1 MTQLKRHYYIKD
13 NMLESFENIN
23 TSLTNIDKS
32 LTNIESTM
40 DCMNLKLTIILN
52 NLHLIEPS
60 KFIHKK
66 SGG

>member
-1 MTQLKRHYYIKD
+1 
-13 NMLESFENIN
+13 MLESFENIN

>member
-1 MTQLKRHYYIKD
+1 
-13 NMLESFENIN
+13 MLESFENIDK
-23 TSLTNIDKS
+23 SLSNIDKS

-40 DCMNLKLTIILN
+40 DCMNLKLIIILN
-52 NLHLIEPS
+52 NLHLIESS